1 MTCATRATT
10 RRDAYQDRYESRGR
24 AQVGGPIYRCE
35 ARALRGVPQRSLR
48 ARA

>member
-1 MTCATRATT
+1 MRDQGDDQG
-10 RRDAYQDRYESRGR
+10 DAYQDRYESRGF
-24 AQVGGPIYRCE
+24 AQVVGPIYRCE